1 MLALPW
7 VPFSMYQGLA
17 HKIEWRMSLL
27 LLEENAIVSV
37 HARDQCDVPGV
48 QSKDLSLLPLI

>member
-27 LLEENAIVSV
+27 LLEEN
-37 HARDQCDVPGV
+37 QCDVPGV
-48 QSKDLSLLPLI
+48 QSKDFSLVPLIWTE